1 MANNEGLP
9 PPKGTTGPLKAPED
23 TKRSFGELRGAKQP
37 REALE
42 AIA

>member
-23 TKRSFGELRGAKQP
+23 TKRSFGELSPPKQR
-37 REALE
+37 REALGGR
-42 AIA
+42 A